1 MEYVVKVGGSILTRK
16 KQGEKTLSKDF
27 QKVLSQFQGFENGVI
42 VHGAGSYG
50 HPQAE
55 KHGLKNG
62 SYKGVL
68 EVHNVISELNNHVL
82 EELSESG
89 LNPVPVHTSSIAF
102 RDPETSLHLENLQK
116 IIQEGFT
123 PVLHGDIVLHEG
135 KGATIISG
143 DEIVAKVQKKYN
155 ADKVGFC
162 TSEKGVLNSQGE
174 VMKEIN
180 SLEDFPNLEVEGKD
194 VTGGMK
200 GKVKEILDSGVEA
213 RIFGKEELGEFLSG
227 EKVGTLISSRE
238 E

>member
-27 QKVLSQFQGFENGVI
+27 QKILSQFQGHENGVI

-62 SYKGVL
+62 SFEGAL
-68 EVHNVISELNNHVL
+68 EVHTAVSELDTHVL
-82 EELSESG
+82 EELSKNG
-89 LNPVPVHTSSIAF
+89 LKPVPVNTSSIAY
-102 RDPETSLHLENLQK
+102 REPETRINLENIEK
-116 IIQEGFT
+116 INNEGFS
-123 PVLHGDIVLHEG
+123 PVLHGDIIPQEG
-135 KGATIISG
+135 EGFSIISG
-143 DEIVAKVQKKYN
+143 DEIVVKLQQKYK

-174 VMKEIN
+174 VIDEIN
-180 SLEDFPNLEVEGKD
+180 DIDDFPSLEVEGKD

-200 GKVKEILDSGVEA
+200 GKIREILESGVQA
-213 RIFGKEELGEFLSG
+213 RIFGKEELREFLEG
-227 EKVGTLISSRE
+227 EEPGTLVR
-238 E
+238 